1 MAYNKISNKTQQKD
15 ISYLN
20 KDFNSFRNQL
30 INFAQTY
37 YPNTFNDFSDG
48 SPGMMFMET
57 AAYIGD
63 VLSYYTDT
71 QLQET
76 FLDTVQEKTN
86 LYHLAYTLG
95 YKPQVTS
102 VSSTNLDIFQL
113 LPSKGPS
120 GDKTPDYRYALE
132 LEVPSTFSTNR
143 GINFNITDKVNF
155 NYSSSFDPTDVS
167 VYSVDI
173 ANDPEYYLLKK
184 SAQVI
189 SSERVT
195 QTFEISGV
203 ERFLTLNLRDSNII
217 SIESIIDIDGNMYTE
232 VPYLAQST
240 IFEDVQN
247 IQGNTPTLYEYQTET
262 PYLLRLK
269 KVPRRFSTRFNEDG
283 VLEIHFGAGTPD
295 IVDEEVLPNPDN
307 IGLGNRDGRSKLDSA
322 FDPSNFLYSKAY
334 GQIPSNTSLI
344 VTYLKGGGLRSNVAS
359 NTITNLSSL
368 TIKSKP
374 NLNKR
379 LLTTVKESIACTNED
394 PSTGGTDGDTIEDI
408 RQNTIAAFSAQ
419 QRVIT
424 KEDYMVRSLSM
435 PAKYGRI
442 SKVYINK
449 DSDLNNSLNLSTQ
462 ASALATNLYVL
473 GYDSGKKL
481 TT

>member
-15 ISYLN
+15 INYLN
-20 KDFNSFRNQL
+20 KDFNSFRDQL

-76 FLDTVQEKTN
+76 FLDTAQERTN

-102 VSSTNLDIFQL
+102 VSSTILDVFQL
-113 LPSKGPS
+113 LPSKGGS
-120 GDKTPDYRYALE
+120 GNKTPDFNYALE
-132 LEVPSTFSTNR
+132 LDVPSTFTTNR
-143 GINFNITDKVNF
+143 GVNFNILNSINF
-155 NYSSSFDPTDVS
+155 NYSSSFDPTNVS
-167 VYSVDI
+167 IYSVDI

-189 SSERVT
+189 SSERVS
-195 QTFEISGV
+195 QTFEINGL
-203 ERFLTLNLRDSNII
+203 ERFLTLNLRDNNII
-217 SIESIIDIDGNMYTE
+217 SIESITDIDGNEYTE

-240 IFEDVQN
+240 VFDEIEN
-247 IQGNTPTLYEYQTET
+247 IQGNTPTLYEYRTET
-262 PYLLRLK
+262 PYLLKLK
-269 KVPRRFSTRFNEDG
+269 KVPRRFATRFNEEG
-283 VLEIHFGAGTPD
+283 VLEISFGGGSGD

-307 IGLGNRDGRSKLDSA
+307 IGLGNRDGRTKLDSA

-334 GQIPSNTSLI
+334 GQVPSNTVLN
-344 VTYLKGGGLRSNVAS
+344 VTYLKGGGLRSNVAT

-368 TIKSKP
+368 TIKNKP
-374 NLNKR
+374 NLNQS
-379 LLTTVKESIACTNED
+379 LLSTIKESLACTNEE
-394 PSTGGTDGDTIEDI
+394 PASGGTNGDSLEDI
-408 RQNTIAAFSAQ
+408 RQNTIANFAAQ

-424 KEDYMVRSLSM
+424 KEDYMVRTLAM

-462 ASALATNLYVL
+462 PNSLSTNLYVL
-473 GYDSGKKL
+473 KN
-481 TT
+481 